1 MQTEGEMLTEDCIS
15 GVKCGLRFKTTRI
28 PGKTSRVSW
37 DRGRVCREGLA
48 IIVTAIDVSNFT
60 SSDGFDVKLVF

>member
-15 GVKCGLRFKTTRI
+15 EVECGLGFKITRI
-28 PGKTSRVSW
+28 PGKTSRVCW

-48 IIVTAIDVSNFT
+48 IIVMAIDVSNFT
-60 SSDGFDVKLVF
+60 FLDGFDVELVF